1 MPCSCDDD
9 LVPISEA
16 PEYLND
22 EEWVEQV
29 GEETAEE
36 LRDAYEEWKDAGRP
50 APPPGYGDA

>member
-1 MPCSCDDD
+1 MSK
-9 LVPISEA
+9 A

-29 GEETAEE
+29 GEEAAEN
-36 LRDAYEEWKDAGRP
+36 LREAYEEWKDAGRP